1 MTTDTRIISHKLS
14 LLKLAQSI
22 NNISKACRDSFVS
35 RTSFYEYKAR
45 FETYGING
53 LEDKPRKAPKMP
65 NETRKDIVEM
75 VLDVSRRYPSYGASR
90 IACEL
95 GNIVCGTTV
104 HNILKKR
111 NLSKKFDRLL
121 AMVDIPEDVKLSP
134 VMLRKLEMAS
144 NKKIEVSRAGEL
156 ISVDTFYVGC
166 LKGIGRL
173 YQITA
178 IDCYSSFGL
187 AHLYTEK
194 SAKDAADFIFRVS
207 DMFLDL
213 SIKIENVL
221 TDNGKEFTSH
231 WGSTNHIF
239 EVCLKEKNITHRYTK
254 VSIPGQ
260 MTMLNGSSIH
270 CLLSS
275 TIRHFLKRLTLP
287 WVSFKLIL
295 ISIYTFTIFKER
307 IRDTGLKVKNLL
319 CYCIIHNI
327 GWRFA
332 PIIFKIILVLITWRK

>member
-22 NNISKACRDSFVS
+22 NNISKACRDSFIS
-35 RTSFYEYKAR
+35 RTTFYEYKHR
-45 FETYGING
+45 FETYGLCG

-65 NETRKDIVEM
+65 NETRKDIVEK

-90 IACEL
+90 IAFEL
-95 GNIVCGTTV
+95 GSIVCGATV

-111 NLSKKFDRLL
+111 GLSKKFDRLL

-144 NKKIEVSRAGEL
+144 TKRIEVNRAGEL

-194 SAKDAADFIFRVS
+194 SAKNAADFIFRVS
-207 DMFLDL
+207 DMFSRLR
-213 SIKIENVL
+213 IKIENVL

-231 WGSTNHIF
+231 WRNTDHIF
-239 EVCLKEKNITHRYTK
+239 ETCLREKDINHRYTK
-254 VSIPGQ
+254 VRHPWTNGYVERFQYTLLTEFYHKALLEKIYDNLDGLQADLDKYLYFYNFQRTHQGYRLKGKKPF
-260 MTMLNGSSIH
+260 MLLYNPQY
-270 CLLSS
+270 
-275 TIRHFLKRLTLP
+275 RLALCA
-287 WVSFKLIL
+287 
-295 ISIYTFTIFKER
+295 
-307 IRDTGLKVKNLL
+307 KN
-319 CYCIIHNI
+319 I
-327 GWRFA
+327 
-332 PIIFKIILVLITWRK
+332 